1 MEARTTSEVPQ
12 LTLVASTLVFAASL
26 HPLRLRLIDRVE
38 GRLREREALRAVGE
52 ADKGAVMEEEEL
64 PKFAYQ
70 LDEPDPDVAV
80 LRRQDGTIVATFSAR
95 GATREGIL
103 EAKEDYRRLVEAQ
116 AASGTMVR
124 EEDDERRRS
133 A

>member
-1 MEARTTSEVPQ
+1 MEV
-12 LTLVASTLVFAASL
+12 
-26 HPLRLRLIDRVE
+26 
-38 GRLREREALRAVGE
+38 
-52 ADKGAVMEEEEL
+52 EEL

-80 LRRQDGTIVATFSAR
+80 LRHQDGTIVATFSAR

>member
-1 MEARTTSEVPQ
+1 MEV
-12 LTLVASTLVFAASL
+12 
-26 HPLRLRLIDRVE
+26 
-38 GRLREREALRAVGE
+38 
-52 ADKGAVMEEEEL
+52 EEL

-80 LRRQDGTIVATFSAR
+80 LRRQDGTIVATFSVR

-103 EAKEDYRRLVEAQ
+103 EAAKEDYRRLVEAQ